1 MEEILS
7 YSKETTFLQ
16 KASRYALLIIGFF
29 LFITPQYIVGG
40 NNIYLL
46 KTVALFII
54 LPAITNPYLIFG
66 GNVKIIHTDKFI
78 KGIDES
84 IHLIGYLLRSV
95 SKQITTES
103 MTTGRTTYWHRIKKV
118 VLTRFTLRAYN
129 ESGNFENFQIP
140 YRNQEEFKKIRSK
153 IIQKSEEHNFSVEE
167 KAWWKLPF

>member
-1 MEEILS
+1 MEEIVS

-16 KASRYALLIIGFF
+16 KTSRYALIIIGSF
-29 LFITPQYIVGG
+29 LFVTPQYFVEG

-54 LPAITNPYLIFG
+54 LPAVANPYLIFG
-66 GNVKIIHTDKFI
+66 GNVKIILTEKFI

-84 IHLIGYLLRSV
+84 IHVIGYLLRCF
-95 SKQITTES
+95 SKQKTTES
-103 MTTGRTTYWHRIKKV
+103 MTTGRTIYWHRIKKI

-153 IIQKSEEHNFSVEE
+153 IIQKSEEHNFRVEE
-167 KAWWKLPF
+167 KAWWKKPF